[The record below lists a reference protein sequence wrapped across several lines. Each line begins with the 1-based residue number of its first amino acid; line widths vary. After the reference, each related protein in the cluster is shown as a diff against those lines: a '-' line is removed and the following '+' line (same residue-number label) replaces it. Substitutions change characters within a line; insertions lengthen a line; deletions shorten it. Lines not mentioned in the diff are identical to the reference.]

1 MKKVLMILLL
11 AAILTGC
18 SKEKMMETVSDVQD
32 TPVIAPMQQILVQLP
47 PDMVSPVL
55 ESEDMGALYEC
66 DDYSVTVQTVEAG
79 DLARTIRNTTGM
91 DKESLQI
98 IKTQQGD
105 VKRYQWVWSTTG
117 ESGIQVGRG
126 CILDDGIYH
135 YVPSTSRRSG

>member
-32 TPVIAPMQQILVQLP
+32 TPVIAPMQQIMVQLP
-47 PDMVSPVL
+47 PEMASPVL

-79 DLARTIRNTTGM
+79 DLQHIPVRSVYLAG
-91 DKESLQI
+91 EQVFSL
-98 IKTQQGD
+98 D
-105 VKRYQWVWSTTG
+105 
-117 ESGIQVGRG
+117 GR
-126 CILDDGIYH
+126 
-135 YVPSTSRRSG
+135 